1 MPNSI
6 FSFFSGTGLL
16 DLGFELERYNIVFVN
31 EYEKSFLDGYI
42 YARQGRRIPAPRYG
56 YHQGDINQ
64 FLKGRPKTILL
75 ANIAQERQRGN
86 RVGFIG
92 GPPCPDFS
100 VGGKNLGK
108 DGKNGI
114 LAQSYVDLIIKCKP
128 DFFVFENVK
137 GLVKTAKHR
146 AYFEDLKKHLKKVGY
161 VIDDKVLNSLCF
173 GVPQDRERVILVG
186 LYKKSFAN
194 IKNCTTKEKSLDFP
208 WMANAIFDD
217 YEEIKSF
224 NWPTTR
230 TFGVNQ
236 RYNMPRNIPPIY
248 RKLTVEA
255 WFRKNNVVNHPNAQ
269 DVFSVKGGLAKI
281 QTVAEGD
288 VSRKS
293 FKRLHRWRYSP
304 TAAYGNNEVHLHP
317 YQIRRLS
324 VAEAMAIQSLPE
336 WFVLPPNMSLTHK
349 FKTIGNGVPVLM
361 ARGIAKSLA
370 TVLINADL
378 EA

>member
-217 YEEIKSF
+217 CEEIKSF

-236 RYNMPRNIPPIY
+236 RYNMPRNIPPRY

-269 DVFSVKGGLAKI
+269 DVFSVKEGLAKI

>member
-31 EYEKSFLDGYI
+31 EYEQSFLDGYI
-42 YARQGRRIPAPRYG
+42 YARQGRRIHAPRYG

-64 FLKGRPKTILL
+64 FLKGSPKTALL
-75 ANIAQERQRGN
+75 ANIAKERARGN

-114 LAQSYVDLIIKCKP
+114 LAQSYVDLIIKCRP

-146 AYFEDLKKHLKKVGY
+146 SYFEDLKKQLKKADY
-161 VIDDKVLNSLCF
+161 VIADKVLNSLCF
-173 GVPQDRERVILVG
+173 GVPQDRERVILIG
-186 LYKKSFAN
+186 LCKKSFAN
-194 IKNCTTKEKSLDFP
+194 INKCTTKEKLLNFP
-208 WMANAIFDD
+208 WMANAVFDD
-217 YEEIKSF
+217 YEEIKKY

-230 TFGVNQ
+230 TFAANQ
-236 RYNMPRNIPPIY
+236 RYNVPRTIPVEY
-248 RKLTVEA
+248 RKLTVET
-255 WFRKNNVVNHPNAQ
+255 WFRKNNVENHPNAQ
-269 DVFSVKGGLAKI
+269 DAFRVKGGLTKI
-281 QTVAEGD
+281 QTIAEGD

-317 YQIRRLS
+317 YQVRRIS
-324 VAEAMAIQSLPE
+324 VSEAMAIQSLPK

-361 ARGIAKSLA
+361 ARAIARTLY
-370 TVLINADL
+370 DL
-378 EA
+378 LDKCEGDN

>member
-31 EYEKSFLDGYI
+31 EYEQSFLDGYI
-42 YARQGRRIPAPRYG
+42 YARQGRRIAAPRYG
-56 YHQGDINQ
+56 YHKGDINQ
-64 FLKGRPKTILL
+64 FLKGRTKTTLL
-75 ANIAQERQRGN
+75 ASIARERQRGN

-146 AYFEDLKKHLKKVGY
+146 AYFEDLKKQLKKADY
-161 VIDDKVLNSLCF
+161 VIADKVLNSLCF
-173 GVPQDRERVILVG
+173 GVPQDRERVILIG
-186 LYKKSFAN
+186 LYKKRFTN
-194 IKNCTTKEKSLDFP
+194 ISNCITKEKSLDFP
-208 WMANAIFDD
+208 WMANAVFDD
-217 YEEIKSF
+217 YEKIKKF
-224 NWPTTR
+224 DWPITR
-230 TFGVNQ
+230 TFVANQ
-236 RYNMPRNIPPIY
+236 RYNIPRDIPKEY
-248 RKLTVEA
+248 RRLTVET
-255 WFRKNNVVNHPNAQ
+255 WFRKNHVMVHPNAQ
-269 DVFSVKGGLAKI
+269 DVFRVKGGLSKI
-281 QTVAEGD
+281 QTIAEGD

-317 YQIRRLS
+317 YQIRRIS

-361 ARGIAKSLA
+361 ARAIAKTLA
-370 TVLINADL
+370 TILINAN
-378 EA
+378 

>member
-6 FSFFSGTGLL
+6 FSFFSGAGLL

-31 EYEKSFLDGYI
+31 EYEQTFLDGYI
-42 YARQGRRIPAPRYG
+42 YARQGRRIAAPRYG

-64 FLKGRPKTILL
+64 FLKGRPKTTLL
-75 ANIAQERQRGN
+75 TNIAQERARGN

-108 DGKNGI
+108 DGKNGV
-114 LAQSYVDLIIKCKP
+114 LAQSYVSLIIKCKP

-146 AYFEDLKKHLKKVGY
+146 AYFEELKNQLKKAGY
-161 VIDDKVLNSLCF
+161 VIADNVLNSLCF

-186 LYKKSFAN
+186 LYKKSFVN
-194 IKNCTTKEKSLDFP
+194 IKNCITKEKTLDFP
-208 WMANAIFDD
+208 WMSNAMFDD
-217 YEEIKSF
+217 HEEIKNF
-224 NWPTTR
+224 NWPTTKP
-230 TFGVNQ
+230 FGIDQ
-236 RYNMPRNIPPIY
+236 RYSIPRNIPAAY

-255 WFRKNNVVNHPNAQ
+255 WFRKNDVINHPNAQ
-269 DVFSVKGGLAKI
+269 DVFRVKGGLAKI
-281 QTVAEGD
+281 QTIAEGD

-317 YQIRRLS
+317 YQIRRIS
-324 VAEAMAIQSLPE
+324 VAEAMAIQSLPK

-361 ARGIAKSLA
+361 ARAIAKTLA
-370 TVLINADL
+370 TVLINAN
-378 EA
+378 

>member
-217 YEEIKSF
+217 CEEIKSF

-236 RYNMPRNIPPIY
+236 RYNMPRNIPPRY

-269 DVFSVKGGLAKI
+269 DIFSVKGGLAKI

>member
-31 EYEKSFLDGYI
+31 EYEQTFLDGYI
-42 YARQGRRIPAPRYG
+42 YARQGRRIAAPRYG

-64 FLKGRPKTILL
+64 FLKGRPKTTLMT
-75 ANIAQERQRGN
+75 NIAQERARGN

-108 DGKNGI
+108 DGKNGV
-114 LAQSYVDLIIKCKP
+114 LAQSYVSLIIKCKP

-146 AYFEDLKKHLKKVGY
+146 AYFEELKNQLKKAGY
-161 VIDDKVLNSLCF
+161 VIADNVLNSLCF

-186 LYKKSFAN
+186 LYKKSFVN
-194 IKNCTTKEKSLDFP
+194 IKNYITKEKTLDFP
-208 WMANAIFDD
+208 WMSNAIFDD
-217 YEEIKSF
+217 HEEIKKF
-224 NWPTTR
+224 NWPTTKP
-230 TFGVNQ
+230 FGIDQ
-236 RYNMPRNIPPIY
+236 RYSMPRIIPAEY

-255 WFRKNNVVNHPNAQ
+255 WFRKNDVINHPNAQ
-269 DVFSVKGGLAKI
+269 DVFRVKGGLAKI
-281 QTVAEGD
+281 QTIAEGD

-317 YQIRRLS
+317 YQIRRIS
-324 VAEAMAIQSLPE
+324 VAEAMAIQSLPK

-361 ARGIAKSLA
+361 ARAIAKTLA
-370 TVLINADL
+370 TVLINAN
-378 EA
+378 

>member
-114 LAQSYVDLIIKCKP
+114 LAQSYVNLIIKCKP

-146 AYFEDLKKHLKKVGY
+146 AYFEDLKKRLKKVGY

-217 YEEIKSF
+217 CEEIKSF

-236 RYNMPRNIPPIY
+236 RYNMPRNIPPRY

>member
-42 YARQGRRIPAPRYG
+42 YARQGRRIAAPRYG

-64 FLKGRPKTILL
+64 FLKGRPKTTLL
-75 ANIAQERQRGN
+75 SNIAQERAHGN

-146 AYFEDLKKHLKKVGY
+146 AYFEDLKKQLKKAGY
-161 VIDDKVLNSLCF
+161 VIADKVLNSLCF
-173 GVPQDRERVILVG
+173 GVPQDRERVILIG
-186 LYKKSFAN
+186 LYKKRFTN
-194 IKNCTTKEKSLDFP
+194 ISNCITTEKSLDFP
-208 WMANAIFDD
+208 WMANAVFDD
-217 YEEIKSF
+217 YEKIKKF
-224 NWPTTR
+224 DWPTTR
-230 TFGVNQ
+230 TFAANQ
-236 RYNMPRNIPPIY
+236 RYNTPRNIPKEY
-248 RKLTVEA
+248 RRLMVET
-255 WFRKNNVVNHPNAQ
+255 WFRKNHVTVHPNAQ
-269 DVFSVKGGLAKI
+269 DVFRVKGGLSKI
-281 QTVAEGD
+281 QTIAEGD

-317 YQIRRLS
+317 YQIRRIS

-361 ARGIAKSLA
+361 ARAIAKTLA
-370 TVLINADL
+370 TVLINAN
-378 EA
+378 